1 MATNGTALVQHE
13 PMMQWSAEQLRVI
26 QGLLAPGLSNDEI
39 RLFAVVCRRTGLDPF
54 SRQIYAIK
62 RGGRMTIQAGID
74 GYRALAERSGVYAG
88 QLGPFWCG
96 DNGEWTDVWLSK
108 SPPAAA
114 KIGVL
119 RKDFKEPI
127 WSVARLDA
135 YRQSSNSLWSTM
147 ADVLLAKCAESL
159 ALRRAFPQMMHGVYT
174 HEEMEQ
180 AGPPENN
187 VVIEAESVEQ

>member
-96 DNGEWTDVWLSK
+96 DDGKWVDVWLSK
-108 SPPAAA
+108 SPPLAA
-114 KIGVL
+114 KVGIL
-119 RKDFKEPI
+119 RSDFKEPL
-127 WSVARLDA
+127 WAVARLDA
-135 YRQSSNSLWSTM
+135 YRQPSNSLWNTM

-159 ALRRAFPQMMHGVYT
+159 GLRRSFPQMMQGVYT

-180 AGPPENN
+180 AGPPEN
-187 VVIEAESVEQ
+187 VVIEAETVEQ